1 MPNVS
6 DFYLDHTTGKAYFEM
21 DDGGNK
27 VKDMLSGEPQL
38 CAYSWSEVQTKH
50 DQLVAMGG
58 GELHF
63 VSNATY
69 VVPLNGKVTID
80 SAFVSLK
87 FNKAIIDVSSY
98 TSGSGTFGVIF
109 HVTSSVDATHLYTKF
124 RSARVIEDGMI
135 VGNTNDYRNGVKSA
149 GPTGFLFHAGTDL
162 TSNRVQFDR
171 MKVVGCYKG
180 LAYGSRSYFVRVG
193 NNCEITRNWVGIFT
207 EPSSED
213 FAEKNTLT
221 STVIAENAI
230 GMCSTVGNVGFVTFN
245 TTNNTV
251 ELPWHRLLGQAA
263 GTTQARVK
271 FSTTGTLPAG
281 IVAGTEYYVID
292 SGLTSDSF
300 KISATSNGAAI
311 TLSGSPSGIHTLSAQ
326 CSGQIF
332 TLNDCS
338 FDYNKQMFVLGNG
351 QKVWNNSA
359 NWEQR
364 YGNSVGETLPPI
376 TLDNANTAIFGR
388 NLLIYRNKE
397 GLGTDPYYPAFI
409 TVNNGAQHVDLE
421 ITCARGLGRVTA
433 TDADSFVLSTA
444 TNPQVRVL
452 FEPDGSAITDVPTMS
467 HYSTDKGIGQV
478 YQGASWSYI
487 AINSLTARTGTAN
500 ALASNNTDTLAT
512 TSVGGNPAT
521 VTRKNGQLMTVLQN
535 GTPASSAKYYV
546 TFLCKDACARNAW
559 SFFYNTQAVTGSI
572 IVKEM
577 QATFAAKF
585 DGTTVTWGP
594 APESP
599 YYANAGGVTLTGAS
613 DWRRHSWKDHA
624 SSVYPNNRSNSSAA
638 ITIEIDMTNAT
649 GQLLLSHIGFDTITL
664 SR

>member
-1 MPNVS
+1 MPNISEILTDLEGNLSLELS
-6 DFYLDHTTGKAYFEM
+6 DGSIGVRHLPR
-21 DDGGNK
+21 
-27 VKDMLSGEPQL
+27 GENSL
-38 CAYSWSEVQTKH
+38 CAYSWSEVQIKH

-63 VSNATY
+63 VPNATY
-69 VVPLNGKVTID
+69 VVPLGGKVTID

-87 FNKAIIDVSSY
+87 FNRAIIDVSAY

-109 HVTSSVDATHLYTKF
+109 HITSSVDATHLYTKF

-135 VGNTNDYRNGVKSA
+135 VGNTNDYVNGVKSA

-230 GMCSTVGNVGFVTFN
+230 GMCSTAGNVGFVTFN

-263 GTTQARVK
+263 GVTQARVK
-271 FSTTGTLPAG
+271 FSTTGTLPIG

-338 FDYNKQMFVLGNG
+338 FDYNRQMFVLGNG

-359 NWEQR
+359 NWEQS

-376 TLDNANTAIFGR
+376 SLTDANTFIYGR
-388 NLLIYRNKE
+388 NLLIYRNKQ

-409 TVNNGAQHVDLE
+409 TVDNQSQHVDFE
-421 ITCARGLGRVTA
+421 VTCARGLGRVST
-433 TDADSFVLSTA
+433 TDPDAFVISTQV
-444 TNPQVRVL
+444 NPQIRVL
-452 FEPDGSAITDVPTMS
+452 FEPDGIATGDVPTMS
-467 HYSTDKGIGQV
+467 HYSVDKGIGQV
-478 YQGASWSYI
+478 LQGASWSYI
-487 AINSLTARTGTAN
+487 AINAITTKTGTAN
-500 ALASNNTDTLAT
+500 NLTETNTDTIPT
-512 TSVGGNPAT
+512 TSVGGIPTT
-521 VTRKNGQLMTVLQN
+521 VTRKNAQSMVVMQN
-535 GTPASSAKYYV
+535 GTPSSSAKYYV

-572 IVKEM
+572 VVKEM

-599 YYANAGGVTLTGAS
+599 YYANAGGVTLTGSS

-624 SSVYPNNRSNSSAA
+624 TTVYPNNRSNSSAA
-638 ITIEIDMTNAT
+638 ITLEIDMTNAT